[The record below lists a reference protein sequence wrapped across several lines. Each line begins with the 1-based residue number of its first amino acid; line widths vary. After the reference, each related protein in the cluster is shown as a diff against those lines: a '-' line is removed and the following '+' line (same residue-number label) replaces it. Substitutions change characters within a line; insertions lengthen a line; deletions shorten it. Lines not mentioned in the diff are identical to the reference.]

1 MKRAAPEV
9 GLGTLAWYSLLNAVK
24 GCGNIVLDLEAPPPL
39 FFFTHS
45 RLTGDKYLTFGC
57 IWSYFLAL
65 ILT

>member
-39 FFFTHS
+39 FFFLRIPDLLGTS
-45 RLTGDKYLTFGC
+45 ILLLVVFG
-57 IWSYFLAL
+57 L
-65 ILT
+65 ISWH